1 MRWNGRTA
9 VRCTI
14 CSFPAGFL
22 LGAYYDVF
30 RVLRLALKSGKRA
43 IFFQDVFF
51 FASAAVITFLFALA
65 VTDGQLR
72 FYVFLGEG
80 AGFAA
85 YYFTIGR
92 MVMRFAG
99 AAIRTVLR
107 VWKLFWNAVRF
118 PLSLLWK
125 LLRPLFSQAWHFLQK
140 ILEKP
145 AVFFKKGLKQIR
157 SVLYNLLNKRR
168 SAQAEDERTV

>member
-1 MRWNGRTA
+1 MDERQSG
-9 VRCTI
+9 VR
-14 CSFPAGFL
+14 SAPFLRAGISS
-22 LGAYYDVF
+22 G
-30 RVLRLALKSGKRA
+30 RVLRRVPG
-43 IFFQDVFF
+43 
-51 FASAAVITFLFALA
+51 ASAGPEVREAGDLFSGCVLFRLSGGDHVLFALA

-107 VWKLFWNAVRF
+107 IWKLFWNTVRF

-145 AVFFKKGLKQIR
+145 AVFFKK
-157 SVLYNLLNKRR
+157 
-168 SAQAEDERTV
+168 A

>member
-1 MRWNGRTA
+1 
-9 VRCTI
+9 
-14 CSFPAGFL
+14 
-22 LGAYYDVF
+22 
-30 RVLRLALKSGKRA
+30 
-43 IFFQDVFF
+43 
-51 FASAAVITFLFALA
+51 
-65 VTDGQLR
+65 
-72 FYVFLGEG
+72 
-80 AGFAA
+80 
-85 YYFTIGR
+85 
-92 MVMRFAG
+92 MRFAG

-107 VWKLFWNAVRF
+107 IWKLFWTAVRF

>member
-1 MRWNGRTA
+1 MEWTNGSQ
-9 VRCTI
+9 VYDLLLSCGL
-14 CSFPAGFL
+14 GFL

-99 AAIRTVLR
+99 VAIRAVLR
-107 VWKLFWNAVRF
+107 AWKLFWTAVRF